1 MNHYNIIIFEI
12 IIYPLIPYLHNN
24 LSDQNLK
31 KNRFIF
37 LLILFKSVFQL
48 T

>member
-31 KNRFIF
+31 IIRSYSCQFI
-37 LLILFKSVFQL
+37 
-48 T
+48 